1 MNPYRT
7 RQEFIYSRVR
17 VSVSLLCIAD
27 CFAATVAAPA
37 EAAAAAV
44 AEAAAAAA
52 AAAVAVAA
60 AVSPAEVAVSPAEVK
75 VTVSVSVRY
84 VSVLQVYSAV
94 PYGKRR
100 RGKLHKFYKCDGVC
114 LTTEKMVKYTDTAAG
129 ISNSWISRGRIVLWS
144 KDDEENSS
152 KDSFGWTVVEKCNN
166 KL

>member
-1 MNPYRT
+1 VNPYRT
-7 RQEFIYSRVR
+7 RQEFIYPRVK

-37 EAAAAAV
+37 
-44 AEAAAAAA
+44 AAAA

-60 AVSPAEVAVSPAEVK
+60 AVSPSAAVSPAEVK
-75 VTVSVSVRY
+75 VAVSVSVRY

-94 PYGKRR
+94 PYGKKG
-100 RGKLHKFYKCDGVC
+100 RGNLQNFYKCDGVC
-114 LTTEKMVKYTDTAAG
+114 LTTEKMVEYTDTAAG
-129 ISNSWISRGRIVLWS
+129 ISNSWISRGAILLWS

-152 KDSFGWTVVEKCNN
+152 KDSSGWTLVKKCKN